1 MHRHFAA
8 NVLTLM
14 IFGLVAIAVL
24 LGWSRGQYSE
34 PGPLSQ
40 AVCLRVAPGS
50 TMAVVADDLAEQGAI
65 SSGFLFRSGV
75 NYDGKSGD
83 LKAGSFV
90 LPAEASMKEIADI
103 VTRGGRSNNCGTEV
117 VWQVRVASDRV
128 VVRGLDAQSGDYTEL
143 AAFNPADEAEAPAA
157 YSAALEEPDA
167 RFKVQ
172 FIEGTTVWQVVE
184 AIKAAP
190 FMTGEVGEM
199 PTEGTLAPDVYEVA
213 AGADRAELIGR
224 MQAAQDDIL
233 EAAWLVRDPQT
244 PLKTREEALILA
256 SIVEKET
263 GLAEER
269 PQVASVFVNRLEQG
283 WKLQT
288 DPSVI
293 YGVTEGKGPLGRG
306 LRRSELD
313 RATPFN
319 TYVIEGLP
327 PTPIA
332 NPGRGAIEAALNP
345 AEEEYMFFVADGT
358 GGHAFAVTN
367 AEHNRNVAKW
377 RAIEKERAEAAQ
389 SN

>member
-1 MHRHFAA
+1 M
-8 NVLTLM
+8 
-14 IFGLVAIAVL
+14 
-24 LGWSRGQYSE
+24 
-34 PGPLSQ
+34 
-40 AVCLRVAPGS
+40 
-50 TMAVVADDLAEQGAI
+50 
-65 SSGFLFRSGV
+65 
-75 NYDGKSGD
+75 
-83 LKAGSFV
+83 
-90 LPAEASMKEIADI
+90 
-103 VTRGGRSNNCGTEV
+103 
-117 VWQVRVASDRV
+117 ASDRV

-190 FMTGEVGEM
+190 FMTGEIGEM

>member
-1 MHRHFAA
+1 MHRHIAA
-8 NVLTLM
+8 NALTLM
-14 IFGLVAIAVL
+14 IFGLVGIAVL
-24 LGWSRGQYSE
+24 VGWSRGQYSE
-34 PGPLSQ
+34 PGPLTQ
-40 AVCLRVAPGS
+40 AVCLRVETGS
-50 TMAVVADDLAEQGAI
+50 NMSRVADDLAEQGAV
-65 SSGFLFRSGV
+65 SSAFLFRSGV
-75 NYDGKSGD
+75 NYEGKAGD

-90 LPAEASMKEIADI
+90 LPAGVSMQEIAEI

-128 VVRGLDAQSGDYTEL
+128 VVRGLDADSGEYTEL
-143 AAFNPADEAEAPAA
+143 AAFNPAEEQDLPVP
-157 YSAALEEPDA
+157 YTAALDEPDA
-167 RFKVQ
+167 IFKVQ

-184 AIKAAP
+184 AVKAAP
-190 FMTGEVGEM
+190 FLAGEIADVPG
-199 PTEGTLAPDVYEVA
+199 EGTLAPDVYEVA
-213 AGADRAELIGR
+213 AGADRAELITR
-224 MQAAQDDIL
+224 MQAAQDEIL

-244 PLKTREEALILA
+244 PLKTREEALVLA
-256 SIVEKET
+256 SIIEKET

-313 RATPFN
+313 RATPYN
-319 TYVIEGLP
+319 TYVIDGLP

-345 AEEEYMFFVADGT
+345 AEEEFMFFVADGT

-367 AEHNRNVAKW
+367 EEHNRNVAKW
-377 RAIEKERAEAAQ
+377 REIEAQRAEEARSQ
-389 SN
+389 